1 MSLYFISN
9 HYAETDPD
17 SAIQYAQETI
27 KFAEKN
33 KNKLPEWMQWN
44 ANSVMGW
51 ALWSAGNYPD
61 AQAYY
66 FKQLSQAETIKDSFG
81 IYQAYCNL
89 GALNKEEGNYQAS
102 IDYYKKGLSFF
113 MNKEEIWWQATVIA
127 KMIDLA
133 KAYAQI
139 DKLDSALY
147 YAQQSAQ
154 LNLKTNGVNYTYST
168 GTIFGIIYSKLR
180 QPSISM
186 DYFRSF
192 LQGAGDNPLEF
203 LNKATCFFEIAK
215 HFERN
220 HQPDSAIFYARKA
233 YQLNETHS
241 FKINILNTSNLLTQL
256 YQNKNQTDSAYK
268 YLKIKTSIQE
278 EMFSKEKLSRMKT
291 LEFNEDLRQKEMEL
305 TKQKEDEERNHNIQL
320 SILAI
325 SIISAI
331 IIFLLLSQSI
341 IVSHNVVKFLD
352 IVVLL
357 VVFEFVNLLV
367 HPLLEKITGHS
378 PVLMLLALV
387 CMAAVLVPLHHKIE
401 NWANATL
408 VEKNKKIRLKAAKRT
423 IEQIEGKS

>member
-1 MSLYFISN
+1 
-9 HYAETDPD
+9 
-17 SAIQYAQETI
+17 
-27 KFAEKN
+27 
-33 KNKLPEWMQWN
+33 
-44 ANSVMGW
+44 
-51 ALWSAGNYPD
+51 
-61 AQAYY
+61 
-66 FKQLSQAETIKDSFG
+66 
-81 IYQAYCNL
+81 
-89 GALNKEEGNYQAS
+89 
-102 IDYYKKGLSFF
+102 
-113 MNKEEIWWQATVIA
+113 
-127 KMIDLA
+127 
-133 KAYAQI
+133 
-139 DKLDSALY
+139 
-147 YAQQSAQ
+147 
-154 LNLKTNGVNYTYST
+154 
-168 GTIFGIIYSKLR
+168 
-180 QPSISM
+180 
-186 DYFRSF
+186 
-192 LQGAGDNPLEF
+192 
-203 LNKATCFFEIAK
+203 
-215 HFERN
+215 
-220 HQPDSAIFYARKA
+220 
-233 YQLNETHS
+233 
-241 FKINILNTSNLLTQL
+241 
-256 YQNKNQTDSAYK
+256 
-268 YLKIKTSIQE
+268 
-278 EMFSKEKLSRMKT
+278 MFSKEKLSRMKT